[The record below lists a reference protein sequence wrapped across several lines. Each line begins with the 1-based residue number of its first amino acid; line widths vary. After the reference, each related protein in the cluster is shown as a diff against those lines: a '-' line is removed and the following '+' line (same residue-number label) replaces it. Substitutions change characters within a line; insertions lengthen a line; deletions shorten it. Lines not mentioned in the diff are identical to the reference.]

1 MKPTITESRIK
12 LLAMRDTCWISA
24 LVRNTLKY
32 QTTPTMI
39 AVRLPTHARITGSR
53 RRMRWRSATAMKATS
68 VPAKVAMS
76 VGMKMSEGSLA
87 PRIARCAITLTG
99 INVKPAVFSTRY
111 MSCAS
116 VAVSF
121 TGFSS
126 CRLAIAFSPIGVAAL
141 SSPRML
147 AE

>member
-1 MKPTITESRIK
+1 
-12 LLAMRDTCWISA
+12 
-24 LVRNTLKY
+24 
-32 QTTPTMI
+32 
-39 AVRLPTHARITGSR
+39 
-53 RRMRWRSATAMKATS
+53 MRWRSATATNATS

-76 VGMKMSEGSLA
+76 VGMKMSAGSLA
-87 PRIARCAITLTG
+87 PRIARCAITETG
-99 INVKPAVFSTRY
+99 INVSPAVFSTRY

-121 TGFSS
+121 TGLSS

-141 SSPRML
+141 SRPRKL